1 MQKNYQKYNK
11 MYNTE
16 IYFHKDQE
24 LGIFLTKITN
34 GEQQDWSLRKITTTI
49 SQYVH
54 KQKLIDPSCPEM
66 IQADSQLMKAL
77 GQQTFHTKDLVNLI
91 TSQINKVWI
100 KAHTLTTRKDNSM
113 ELSVLTNSEKKT
125 ISWKVCGIGWKR
137 AKVNYCIP
145 CEAKVKLGK
154 PKVKHMVNQKSS
166 ASSLY

>member
-1 MQKNYQKYNK
+1 MQYPKKNIEQLSFSGNRMAMQKNYQKYNK

-91 TSQINKVWI
+91 TSQINKV
-100 KAHTLTTRKDNSM
+100 
-113 ELSVLTNSEKKT
+113 
-125 ISWKVCGIGWKR
+125 
-137 AKVNYCIP
+137 
-145 CEAKVKLGK
+145 
-154 PKVKHMVNQKSS
+154 
-166 ASSLY
+166 